1 MDNDLS
7 RNIRNQNGSQI
18 YTIPNAI
25 SILRGLGIPFFLW
38 SYLHAH
44 NVALSFAILV
54 IGGVTDYLDGKLAR
68 VLKQESAL
76 GELLDPAIDRAY
88 IAAVLIAMAI
98 SGALPSWIPI
108 LLIGRDVWLSLM
120 LLVMRGTGGGVFKV
134 TFLGKSATFTLL
146 YAFPLIL
153 VSSNSG
159 FGRVLLIF
167 GWSFAIWGIA
177 LYLLTGFRY
186 TATALLRLFTK
197 QMFLQL
203 KGR

>member
-1 MDNDLS
+1 VDNNLS
-7 RNIRNQNGSQI
+7 RNIRNQNRSQI

-44 NVALSFAILV
+44 NIALSFAILV

-68 VLKQESAL
+68 ILKQESAL

-88 IAAVLIAMAI
+88 IAAVLIAMSI
-98 SGALPSWIPI
+98 SGALPIWIPI
-108 LLIGRDVWLSLM
+108 VLIGRDIWLSFM
-120 LLVMRGTGGGVFKV
+120 LLLMRISGGGVFKV
-134 TFLGKSATFTLL
+134 SFLGKSATFTLL

-153 VSSNSG
+153 ISSAEG
-159 FGRVLLIF
+159 FGRVLLIV

-186 TATALLRLFTK
+186 TVTALVRVFTR
-197 QMFLQL
+197 QAFLQL
-203 KGR
+203 RGR

>member
-1 MDNDLS
+1 MDIPLT
-7 RNIRNQNGSQI
+7 RNINNTNGSRI
-18 YTIPNAI
+18 FTIPNAI

-44 NVALSFAILV
+44 NIALSFAILA
-54 IGGVTDYLDGKLAR
+54 IGGISDYLDGKLAR
-68 VLKQESAL
+68 VLRQESAL
-76 GELLDPAIDRAY
+76 GELLDPTIDRAY

-98 SGALPSWIPI
+98 SGALPIWIPF
-108 LLIGRDVWLSLM
+108 LLIGRDVWLSVM
-120 LLVMRGTGGGVFKV
+120 LLIMRGTGGGVFKV
-134 TFLGKSATFTLL
+134 TFLGKAATFALL

-153 VSSNSG
+153 VSSEHG
-159 FGRVLLIF
+159 FGRALAIL

-197 QMFLQL
+197 QMFSQL